1 MSLCC
6 ADSLDHVYNDV
17 VRIGFIDDFDEAR
30 PCDMDRRFAF
40 QAEKNII
47 RTFATAFRNP
57 LRQKFRPALDRNDR
71 NTRVK
76 RLSIGNYT
84 SRNIYDGGRTIHDG
98 RKAFFGQSIEET
110 MGPPMQRKMPSA
122 LGGLKVFGRK
132 CIVVL
137 RINMRDPRDH
147 AAWKNKACIMS
158 ELRTCK
164 ANQRVFTTP
173 RRSHDK
179 NQGPFL
185 RVRIY

>member
-6 ADSLDHVYNDV
+6 ADSLDHVCNDV
-17 VRIGFIDDFDEAR
+17 VRIGFIDDLDEAR

-84 SRNIYDGGRTIHDG
+84 SRNIYDGGQTIHDG
-98 RKAFFGQSIEET
+98 RKALFGQSIEET

-137 RINMRDPRDH
+137 RINMCNSRDNTAR
-147 AAWKNKACIMS
+147 KNKAPFMS
-158 ELRTCK
+158 ELFTRE
-164 ANQRVFTTP
+164 ANQRVLTAT
-173 RRSHDK
+173 RRPNDK
-179 NQGPFL
+179 NESSFL
-185 RVRIY
+185 RVRI

>member
-6 ADSLDHVYNDV
+6 ADSLNNVCNDV

-30 PCDMDRRFAF
+30 RCDMDWRFAF

-47 RTFATAFRNP
+47 RTFATAFCNA

-76 RLSIGNYT
+76 RLSIGNYA

-110 MGPPMQRKMPSA
+110 MSPPMQRKMPSA
-122 LGGLKVFGRK
+122 LGGLKIFGRE
-132 CIVVL
+132 CVVVL
-137 RINMRDPRDH
+137 RINMCNSRDNT
-147 AAWKNKACIMS
+147 AWKNKAPIMS
-158 ELRTCK
+158 ELCTRE
-164 ANQRVFTTP
+164 ANQRVLTAP
-173 RRSHDK
+173 RRPNDK
-179 NQGPFL
+179 NESPFL
-185 RVRIY
+185 QLRI

>member
-6 ADSLDHVYNDV
+6 ADSLDHVCNDV

-84 SRNIYDGGRTIHDG
+84 SRNIYDGGQTIHDG

-110 MGPPMQRKMPSA
+110 MSPPMQRKMSSA
-122 LGGLKVFGRK
+122 LGGLKVFVRE
-132 CIVVL
+132 CVVVL
-137 RINMRDPRDH
+137 RINMRNSRDNT
-147 AAWKNKACIMS
+147 ARKNKAPFMS
-158 ELRTCK
+158 ELFTRE
-164 ANQRVFTTP
+164 ANQRVLTAT
-173 RRSHDK
+173 RRPNDK
-179 NQGPFL
+179 NESPFL
-185 RVRIY
+185 RVRI